1 MFRRTDTKAFIHKSL
16 SALMPVILLGCST
29 MPLGT
34 GEALAQSSLGQDT
47 VVQSDMSSQ
56 LMFEL
61 MIADLAIQRGQLDVA
76 LEGYLLAA
84 ERTADARV
92 PEQAARLAMYGRQWS
107 EAERMAQRW
116 IALDPSNKQA
126 PGLLARA
133 LLRQGKV
140 EPAFILYKDA
150 MDASANKGQTLRDIQ
165 FDLQEGS
172 NASVSVAIMQRLGEA
187 YPNEPEALIGLT
199 RAHIVN
205 NDSASAL
212 AAVETAVERSPNNID
227 ALLLRTHILAST
239 DELEKGLA
247 LLKTAVDK
255 NPDNTQLRLGY
266 VQILVQSGRFDEVG
280 VELQQAYSESTDDAQ
295 IRLNIAVLAMEA
307 EQFDQAEGFF
317 ADLLIT
323 GEYAD
328 QANFN
333 LGRINDQQ
341 LEYSTAIE
349 FYDAVGNGEL
359 FFNSRLRAAELTAI
373 AGELGEGRS
382 RLNDLTAIVENRELQ
397 PRIIA
402 VESRMLQND
411 DQHASAVEVLTNGLE
426 MFPEDSSL
434 LYSRA
439 LAAFAAGDPSTMVTD
454 LERLIVLTPENA
466 HALNALGYH
475 FADENIEL
483 ERAEKLL
490 GKATE
495 LLPADPAIMDSL
507 GWLRFRQGRFDEA
520 IELLQQAYA
529 VFPDPEVVAH
539 LAEALMGA
547 GQSEQAKE
555 LVEAALLEH
564 SDDERLLEIQSEL
577 NK

>member
-16 SALMPVILLGCST
+16 SALVPVVLLGCSS

-34 GEALAQSSLGQDT
+34 GKALAQGSSEQDS

-56 LMFEL
+56 LMFEI

-84 ERTADARV
+84 ERTVDARV

-116 IALDPSNKQA
+116 IALDPENEQA

-133 LLRQGKV
+133 LLRQNKI
-140 EPAFILYKDA
+140 EPAVVLYKDA
-150 MDASANKGQTLRDIQ
+150 MDASSNKRQTLRDIQ
-165 FDLQEGS
+165 FDLQEAN
-172 NASVSVAIMQRLGEA
+172 NALVSVAVMQQLADA
-187 YPNEPEALIGLT
+187 YPDEPEAQLGLT
-199 RAHIVN
+199 RAHILN

-212 AAVETAVERSPNNID
+212 AAVEVAVERSPRNTG

-239 DELEKGLA
+239 DELDKGLA
-247 LLKTAVDK
+247 LLKSAVDN
-255 NPDNTQLRLGY
+255 NPDNAELRLGY
-266 VQILVQSGRFDEVG
+266 AQVLVQSGRFDEVG
-280 VELQQAYSESTDDAQ
+280 VELQQVYSESADDAQ
-295 IRLNIAVLAMEA
+295 LRLTIALLALEA
-307 EQFDQAEGFF
+307 QQLDQAEGFF
-317 ADLLIT
+317 ADLLSA

-333 LGRINDQQ
+333 LGRINDEQ

-349 FYDAVGNGEL
+349 FYDAVGNGEML
-359 FFNSRLRAAELTAI
+359 FNSRLRAAELTAI
-373 AGELGEGRS
+373 AGDLDQGRS
-382 RLNDLTAIVENRELQ
+382 RLSDLAAIVENRELQ

-402 VESRMLQND
+402 TEGRMLQND
-411 DQHASAVEVLTNGLE
+411 EQHASAVDVLTNGLE
-426 MFPEDSSL
+426 MFPDDSGL

-454 LERLIVLTPENA
+454 LERLIALAPENA

-483 ERAEKLL
+483 ERAEQLL

-495 LLPADPAIMDSL
+495 LLPTDPAIMDSL

-520 IELLQQAYA
+520 VELLQQAYA

-539 LAEALMGA
+539 LAQALLASGKN
-547 GQSEQAKE
+547 EQAQE

-564 SDDERLLEIQSEL
+564 ADDERLLEIQSDL